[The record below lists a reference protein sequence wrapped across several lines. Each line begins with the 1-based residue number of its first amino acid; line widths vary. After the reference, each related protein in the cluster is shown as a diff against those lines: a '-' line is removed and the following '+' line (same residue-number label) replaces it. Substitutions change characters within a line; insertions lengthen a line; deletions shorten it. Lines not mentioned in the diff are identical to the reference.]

1 MHKNAKRYKN
11 KMFLGNENSSISLK
25 DVEFTKK
32 CLLYP
37 ETNLLVTSIVKICL
51 SFSRNLNYRG
61 NPLIS

>member
-11 KMFLGNENSSISLK
+11 KMFLRNENSSISLK

-37 ETNLLVTSIVKICL
+37 ETNLYGYLNRK
-51 SFSRNLNYRG
+51 NLREF
-61 NPLIS
+61 LEES